1 MAISDAY
8 ATVAEYRERVGKSGP
23 SDNDTVTL
31 AQLKAVSRYLE
42 RFLGRFFNVD
52 ASDVT
57 RLYRVGDDGGVP
69 NSGARKVLTVDDLS
83 ADPTSITIDKDND
96 GLFTDETA
104 LAATDYV
111 LLPRNALLG
120 PEAEPYT
127 AIELTSWGDTAS
139 FTEGVWVQVIGKFGW
154 SAVPEAIK
162 QACVDL
168 TSILLLESPRAT
180 NRIVDDMAGSIE
192 ASPQAHGIV
201 KGLQVVY
208 RRWGF

>member
-8 ATVAEYRERVGKSGP
+8 ATVAEYRERVGKTGP
-23 SDNDTVTL
+23 SDHDDTVKD
-31 AQLKAVSRYLE
+31 QLTAVSRYIE

-69 NSGARKVLTVDDLS
+69 NLGARKVLTVDDLS
-83 ADPTSITIDKDND
+83 ADPTSIKIDEDKD

-120 PEAEPYT
+120 PEAEPYH
-127 AIELTSWGDTAS
+127 AIELNSWGDTAS
-139 FTEGVWVQVIGKFGW
+139 FTEGAWVEVIGKFGW
-154 SAVPEAIK
+154 PAVPQAIK
-162 QACVDL
+162 QATVDL
-168 TSILLLESPRAT
+168 TSILRLESPRAT
-180 NRIVDDMAGSIE
+180 NRIVDDIAGSIE